1 MSERIACLGAGRM
14 GRGIAIVFAFSGY
27 EVDLVDF
34 KERSAPDFK
43 LFEAET
49 REELDST
56 LAIMSR
62 IGLLDAEHVERI
74 SGRITIVPVTGADVL
89 AKASIIFEGLPE
101 VVAVKREGLT
111 RASELAGPSPI
122 IASTTSTFLVD
133 EMAEAVRHPGRFLNA
148 HWLNPAFLVPLVE
161 LSPGRQTQPE
171 VTDRLKA
178 LLESIGKVPIL
189 CAPTPGYIVGRI
201 QALALN
207 EAARL
212 VEEGVATPQDIDK
225 AIHYGFGFRYS
236 VLGLLEF
243 IDWGGGDTLFYASR
257 YLENALQAPR
267 YATPEI
273 VSRNMAEGKIGM
285 RTKQGFMDYAG
296 IDLDSFREARLSA
309 FADSLRRMKLAREP
323 VL

>member
-1 MSERIACLGAGRM
+1 MSKRIACLGAGRM

-62 IGLLDAEHVERI
+62 IGLLDAEHVDRI

-133 EMAEAVRHPGRFLNA
+133 ETVVRQSLIDAYDAVKLNGA
-148 HWLNPAFLVPLVE
+148 DPNEE
-161 LSPGRQTQPE
+161 LDFAVQTVQE
-171 VTDRLKA
+171 LYD
-178 LLESIGKVPIL
+178 EYWS
-189 CAPTPGYIVGRI
+189 
-201 QALALN
+201 
-207 EAARL
+207 
-212 VEEGVATPQDIDK
+212 DK
-225 AIHYGFGFRYS
+225 
-236 VLGLLEF
+236 
-243 IDWGGGDTLFYASR
+243 
-257 YLENALQAPR
+257 
-267 YATPEI
+267 
-273 VSRNMAEGKIGM
+273 
-285 RTKQGFMDYAG
+285 
-296 IDLDSFREARLSA
+296 
-309 FADSLRRMKLAREP
+309 
-323 VL
+323 

>member
-1 MSERIACLGAGRM
+1 MSGRIACLGAGRM
-14 GRGIAIVFAFSGY
+14 GRGIAIAFAFAGRD
-27 EVDLVDF
+27 VDLVDF
-34 KERSAPDFK
+34 KQRDPSDFAR
-43 LFEAET
+43 FEAEA
-49 REELDST
+49 RDEIDAT

-62 IGLLDAEHVERI
+62 IGLLDAAHIARI
-74 SGRITIVPVTGADVL
+74 SARITIVPEARAGVL
-89 AKASIIFEGLPE
+89 AEAEIIFEGLPE
-101 VVAVKREGLT
+101 VVSLKHDGIR
-111 RASELAGPSPI
+111 RASELAGPDPI

-133 EMAEAVRHPGRFLNA
+133 ELAGVVAHPGRFLNA

-161 LSPGRQTQPE
+161 ISPGRLTRPD
-171 VTDRLKA
+171 VTARLKDV
-178 LLESIGKVPIL
+178 LDGIGKVPVL

-212 VEEGVATPQDIDK
+212 VEEGVATAEEIDK

-236 VLGLLEF
+236 VIGLLEF

-267 YATPEI
+267 YATPDI
-273 VSRNMAEGKIGM
+273 VRKNMDEGRIGM
-285 RTKQGFMDYAG
+285 RTQRGFLDYAG
-296 IDLDSFREARLSA
+296 MDLDDFREARLRA
-309 FADSLRRMKLAREP
+309 FAESLRRMKLAREP